1 MAVFLKHVNYVEI
14 LEINCKYQ
22 LKYRIEK
29 YQYRLKSLISYRF
42 KFSSIAHHYC
52 YENVWL
58 PKNMRLEKPFKNHYA
73 KNQLQLYWY
82 NTNNAI
88 TSFKGAKWC

>member
-29 YQYRLKSLISYRF
+29 YQYRLKSLILYRYHIVPNFPVSPITTGCCKIHKSTKISPLKTLGYTVFCVRPFNSNSYRP
-42 KFSSIAHHYC
+42 S
-52 YENVWL
+52 
-58 PKNMRLEKPFKNHYA
+58 
-73 KNQLQLYWY
+73 
-82 NTNNAI
+82 
-88 TSFKGAKWC
+88 

>member
-29 YQYRLKSLISYRF
+29 YQYRLKSLISYRYRIVSNF
-42 KFSSIAHHYC
+42 PVSPITTARNYNSLNELSTLSSA
-52 YENVWL
+52 
-58 PKNMRLEKPFKNHYA
+58 RLESLCA
-73 KNQLQLYWY
+73 RR
-82 NTNNAI
+82 
-88 TSFKGAKWC
+88 